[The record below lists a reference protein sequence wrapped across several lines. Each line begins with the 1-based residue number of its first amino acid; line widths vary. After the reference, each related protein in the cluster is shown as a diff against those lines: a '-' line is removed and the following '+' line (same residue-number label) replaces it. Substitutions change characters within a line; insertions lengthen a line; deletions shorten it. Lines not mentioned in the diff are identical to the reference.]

1 MMKRLS
7 SIILLSLCVQIA
19 WGQGSEEK
27 IKAFIPTI
35 DQLFKQYA
43 EQEKLPSVVYGIVY
57 QGKLIHSHSIGLANL
72 KEKIPASTQMDYRIA
87 SMTKSFTTMAILKLR
102 DEGKLQL
109 DEPAHHYIP
118 ELKNQR
124 YVTQDAPEISIRHLM
139 THAAGFPEDN
149 PWGDRQ
155 LGISEKAFSEM
166 LSKGISF
173 STNPGVS
180 FEYSNMGFA
189 LLGSIIKKVSGKPYQ
204 IYIKEQILKPLGM
217 NDTYWEYADIPKN
230 KLALGYRWINDTW
243 VEQPLEHDGAYG
255 AMGGLIT
262 SMEDF
267 SRYVAFHLSA
277 WPERNDPE
285 TGPIKRSSVREMQ
298 FPWNFIGVNAQQK
311 YPNGQVG
318 LNFSAYAYGLSF
330 SKDYANRTSVSHSG
344 GLPGFGSNW
353 RIFPDYQLG
362 IISFSNLTYANM
374 GRINLKII
382 DSLINSKA
390 LPKRDL
396 PISAILKQRQS
407 EIMQLLPQWNQAESS
422 GLFAINFFSDYFIP
436 VLKKEAETLFGKIGK
451 IKKVHEMVP
460 ENQLRGKFRIEGEKG
475 DLEVSFTLSP
485 ENPALIQEFH
495 LYEIK
500 KAQE

>member
-1 MMKRLS
+1 MKKIFH
-7 SIILLSLCVQIA
+7 IILLVICVQTA
-19 WGQGSEEK
+19 FGQSAEEK
-27 IKAFIPTI
+27 IKAFIPQI
-35 DQLFKQYA
+35 DQLFKQYV
-43 EQEKLPSVVYGIVY
+43 EKEKLPSAVYGLVY
-57 QGKLIHSHSIGLANL
+57 QGKLVHSQSIGLANI
-72 KEKIPASTQMDYRIA
+72 KQQIPASSQMDYRIA

-102 DEGKLQL
+102 DEGKLHL

-124 YVTQDAPEISIRHLM
+124 YVTKDAPEITIRHLM

-155 LGISEKAFSEM
+155 LGISEKAFSDM
-166 LSKGISF
+166 LQQGISF
-173 STNPGVS
+173 SNNPGVS

-204 IYIKEQILKPLGM
+204 TYINEHILQPLGM
-217 NDTYWEYADIPKN
+217 THTYWEYMDVPKN
-230 KLALGYRWINDTW
+230 QLALGYRWINQTW

-262 SMEDF
+262 TMEDF
-267 SRYVAFHLSA
+267 SHYVAFHLTA
-277 WPERNDPE
+277 WPERDDPE
-285 TGPIKRSSVREMQ
+285 SGPIKRSSVREMQ
-298 FPWNFIGVNAQQK
+298 FPWNFISVNAHQK

-318 LNFSAYAYGLSF
+318 QNFNAYAYGLSF
-330 SKDYANRTSVSHSG
+330 TKDYANRTSISHSG

-353 RIFPDYQLG
+353 RIFPDYNMG

-374 GRINLKII
+374 GSINMKVI
-382 DSLINSKA
+382 DSLINSTG
-390 LPKRDL
+390 LQKRTT
-396 PISAILKQRQS
+396 PVSAILKKRQQ
-407 EIMQLLPQWNQAESS
+407 ELMKILPHWNQAESS
-422 GLFAINFFSDYFIP
+422 GIFAINFFSDYFTA
-436 VLKKEAETLFGKIGK
+436 VLKKEAEALFEKVGS
-451 IKKVHEMVP
+451 IKKVHDMIP